1 MAPMEQPE
9 ITTLIEKVD
18 RLIDLCDQLQLQN
31 RQLLAQERNWR
42 EERLQL
48 IEKNDLAR
56 QKVEAMILRL
66 KSLEH
71 DSGASPSPSAC
82 VFWTRNIRSPVPLKN
97 ATTWRRLPVIWM
109 PPCGTSAT
117 AGR

>member
-1 MAPMEQPE
+1 MAPTDQPDINTLNLRVNE
-9 ITTLIEKVD
+9 LITLCE
-18 RLIDLCDQLQLQN
+18 RLQQQN
-31 RQLLAQERNWR
+31 QHLLTQERSWR

-71 DSGASPSPSAC
+71 DS
-82 VFWTRNIRSPVPLKN
+82 
-97 ATTWRRLPVIWM
+97 
-109 PPCGTSAT
+109 
-117 AGR
+117 

>member
-1 MAPMEQPE
+1 MDEPD
-9 ITTLIEKVD
+9 INNLIDKIDQLISICD
-18 RLIDLCDQLQLQN
+18 RLQQQN
-31 RQLLAQERNWR
+31 HQLLAQERSWR

-71 DSGASPSPSAC
+71 DS
-82 VFWTRNIRSPVPLKN
+82 
-97 ATTWRRLPVIWM
+97 
-109 PPCGTSAT
+109 
-117 AGR
+117 

>member
-1 MAPMEQPE
+1 MEHPE
-9 ITTLIEKVD
+9 IDTLIAKVD
-18 RLIDLCDQLQLQN
+18 QLINICDQLQLQN
-31 RQLLAQERNWR
+31 RQLQTQERNWR

-71 DSGASPSPSAC
+71 DS
-82 VFWTRNIRSPVPLKN
+82 
-97 ATTWRRLPVIWM
+97 
-109 PPCGTSAT
+109 
-117 AGR
+117 

>member
-1 MAPMEQPE
+1 MAPTDQPDINTLNLRVNDL
-9 ITTLIEKVD
+9 ITLCE
-18 RLIDLCDQLQLQN
+18 RLQQQN
-31 RQLLAQERNWR
+31 QHLLTQERSWR

-71 DSGASPSPSAC
+71 DS
-82 VFWTRNIRSPVPLKN
+82 
-97 ATTWRRLPVIWM
+97 
-109 PPCGTSAT
+109 
-117 AGR
+117 

>member
-18 RLIDLCDQLQLQN
+18 RLIAICDQLQLQN
-31 RQLLAQERNWR
+31 RQLLAQERTWR

-71 DSGASPSPSAC
+71 DS
-82 VFWTRNIRSPVPLKN
+82 
-97 ATTWRRLPVIWM
+97 
-109 PPCGTSAT
+109 
-117 AGR
+117 

>member
-1 MAPMEQPE
+1 MEHPE
-9 ITTLIEKVD
+9 ITTLIAKVD

-31 RQLLAQERNWR
+31 QQLQLQERNWR

-71 DSGASPSPSAC
+71 DS
-82 VFWTRNIRSPVPLKN
+82 
-97 ATTWRRLPVIWM
+97 
-109 PPCGTSAT
+109 
-117 AGR
+117 

>member
-1 MAPMEQPE
+1 MEHPE
-9 ITTLIEKVD
+9 IATLIEKVD
-18 RLIDLCDQLQLQN
+18 RLIEICDRLQLQN
-31 RQLLAQERNWR
+31 RQLQAQERNWR

-71 DSGASPSPSAC
+71 DS
-82 VFWTRNIRSPVPLKN
+82 
-97 ATTWRRLPVIWM
+97 
-109 PPCGTSAT
+109 
-117 AGR
+117 

>member
-9 ITTLIEKVD
+9 INTLIEKVD
-18 RLIDLCDQLQLQN
+18 RLIAICDQLQLQN
-31 RQLLAQERNWR
+31 RQLLAQERSWR
-42 EERLQL
+42 DERLQL

-71 DSGASPSPSAC
+71 DS
-82 VFWTRNIRSPVPLKN
+82 
-97 ATTWRRLPVIWM
+97 
-109 PPCGTSAT
+109 
-117 AGR
+117 

>member
-1 MAPMEQPE
+1 MEQSD
-9 ITTLIEKVD
+9 ITALVDKVD
-18 RLIDLCDQLQLQN
+18 RLIDLCDQLQQQN
-31 RQLLAQERNWR
+31 RHLLTQERNWR

-71 DSGASPSPSAC
+71 DS
-82 VFWTRNIRSPVPLKN
+82 
-97 ATTWRRLPVIWM
+97 
-109 PPCGTSAT
+109 
-117 AGR
+117 

>member
-1 MAPMEQPE
+1 MAPMEHPE
-9 ITTLIEKVD
+9 IDTLTAKVD
-18 RLIDLCDQLQLQN
+18 QLIALCEQLQLQN
-31 RQLLAQERNWR
+31 RHLQAQERSWR

-71 DSGASPSPSAC
+71 DS
-82 VFWTRNIRSPVPLKN
+82 
-97 ATTWRRLPVIWM
+97 
-109 PPCGTSAT
+109 
-117 AGR
+117 

>member
-9 ITTLIEKVD
+9 INTLIEKVD
-18 RLIDLCDQLQLQN
+18 RLIDICDQLQLQN
-31 RQLLAQERNWR
+31 RQLQAQERSWR
-42 EERLQL
+42 DERLQL

-71 DSGASPSPSAC
+71 DS
-82 VFWTRNIRSPVPLKN
+82 
-97 ATTWRRLPVIWM
+97 
-109 PPCGTSAT
+109 
-117 AGR
+117 

>member
-1 MAPMEQPE
+1 MDEPD
-9 ITTLIEKVD
+9 INNLIEKTDQLISICD
-18 RLIDLCDQLQLQN
+18 RLQKQN
-31 RQLLAQERNWR
+31 HQLLAQERSWR

-71 DSGASPSPSAC
+71 DS
-82 VFWTRNIRSPVPLKN
+82 
-97 ATTWRRLPVIWM
+97 
-109 PPCGTSAT
+109 
-117 AGR
+117 

>member
-1 MAPMEQPE
+1 MDEPD
-9 ITTLIEKVD
+9 INNLIDKIDQLIGICD
-18 RLIDLCDQLQLQN
+18 RLQQQN
-31 RQLLAQERNWR
+31 HQLLAQERSWR

-71 DSGASPSPSAC
+71 DS
-82 VFWTRNIRSPVPLKN
+82 
-97 ATTWRRLPVIWM
+97 
-109 PPCGTSAT
+109 
-117 AGR
+117 

>member
-1 MAPMEQPE
+1 MAPTDQPD
-9 ITTLIEKVD
+9 INTLSLRVSELIALCD
-18 RLIDLCDQLQLQN
+18 RLQQQN
-31 RQLLAQERNWR
+31 QHLLAQERSWR

-71 DSGASPSPSAC
+71 DS
-82 VFWTRNIRSPVPLKN
+82 
-97 ATTWRRLPVIWM
+97 
-109 PPCGTSAT
+109 
-117 AGR
+117 